1 MYAIIDVETTGGS
14 PSIDRIIEIAV
25 IIYDGVN
32 IVEQYSSLVNPRR
45 NIDKYVTQL
54 TGITDKMV
62 KNAPAFE
69 DIQDK
74 ILELTE
80 GNIFVAHNVK
90 FDYGMIRSE
99 YKRIGV
105 DFVRKHI
112 DTVTLSQKVLPGFT
126 SYSLGSLCDSLGIII
141 ENRHRALGDAEAT
154 VKLLDII
161 LKQSTSKKHI
171 EIELNHGIDP
181 SILPPNITLGEI
193 EKLPE
198 EPGVFYFKDKDD
210 NVLFIDA
217 SKNVRRE
224 VIKFFNKNEGLPEH
238 QLNHQAITQID
249 YQATGNELIARLWA
263 YHELRERA
271 PIFNK
276 KPKDYKFSHGIFLTT
291 DSDGFKH
298 LKIEKLDFAEGEV
311 ALKFQGKGTAIKV
324 LHKIITEGHLQI
336 QFSLLKKMTDPEQR
350 ENFKKSY
357 NEKIERA
364 VRKYLYKNTNFF
376 IVGDGRRPDENSVVW
391 IENSN
396 YRGYGYIC
404 PELSE
409 VTVEN
414 LMASV
419 KPQTDDIEIQKI
431 IRQEL
436 RKGKGLRIISY

>member
-14 PSIDRIIEIAV
+14 PSIDRVIEIAV
-25 IIYDGVN
+25 IVFDGSN
-32 IVEQYSSLVNPRR
+32 IIEQYSSLVNPRR

-62 KNAPAFE
+62 KDAPVFE
-69 DIQDK
+69 EIKDK
-74 ILELTE
+74 ILQMTE

-90 FDYGMIRSE
+90 FDYGMMRSE
-99 YKRIGV
+99 YKRLGI

-112 DTVTLSQKVLPGFT
+112 DTVTLSQKVLPGFS
-126 SYSLGSLCDSLGIII
+126 SYSLGSLCDSLGIVI

-161 LKQSTSKKHI
+161 LKQNTSKKHI

-181 SILPPNITLGEI
+181 AILPPNITLGEL

-198 EPGVFYFKDKDD
+198 EAGVFYFKDSNDK
-210 NVLFIDA
+210 VLFIDA

-224 VIKFFNKNEGLPEH
+224 VIKFFNKAEGLPER
-238 QLNHQAITQID
+238 QISHQAITQID

-263 YHELRERA
+263 YHELRESA
-271 PIFNK
+271 PPFNK
-276 KPKDYKFSHGIFLTT
+276 KPKDYKFSHGIYITT
-291 DSDGFKH
+291 DSEGFKH
-298 LKIEKLDFAEGEV
+298 LQVERLDYPEGEV

-324 LHKIITEGHLQI
+324 LHKIILEGHLQV

-357 NEKIERA
+357 NEKVEKT

-396 YRGYGYIC
+396 YRGFGYIC

-409 VTVEN
+409 INVEN
-414 LMASV
+414 LMASI
-419 KPQTDDIEIQKI
+419 KPQTDDLEIQKI

-436 RKGKGLRIISY
+436 RKAKGLRLISY

>member
-14 PSIDRIIEIAV
+14 PSVDRIIEIAV
-25 IIYDGVN
+25 IVYDGEA
-32 IVEQYSSLVNPRR
+32 ILEQYSSLVNPRR

-74 ILELTE
+74 ILSLTD

-99 YKRIGV
+99 YKRTGI
-105 DFVRKHI
+105 DFIRKHI
-112 DTVTLSQKVLPGFT
+112 DTVTLSQKVLPGFN

-154 VKLLDII
+154 VKLLDMI
-161 LKQSTSKKHI
+161 LKQSSSKKHI
-171 EIELNHGIDP
+171 EIELNHGIDLA
-181 SILPPNITLGEI
+181 ILPPNITLGEI

-198 EPGVFYFKDKDD
+198 EPGVFYFKDAEDK
-210 NVLFIDA
+210 VLFIDA

-224 VIKFFNKNEGLPEH
+224 VIKFFNKTGEQPEH
-238 QLNHQAITQID
+238 QPAHHTITQID
-249 YQATGNELIARLWA
+249 YQASGNELIARLW
-263 YHELRERA
+263 
-271 PIFNK
+271 
-276 KPKDYKFSHGIFLTT
+276 PKDYKFSHGIYLTM
-291 DSDGFKH
+291 DIEGFRH
-298 LKIEKLDFAEGEV
+298 LKIEKLDYTEGEV

-324 LHKIITEGHLQI
+324 LHKIITEGHLQV

-357 NEKIERA
+357 NDKIEKA

-376 IVGDGRRPDENSVVW
+376 VVGDGRRPDENSVVW
-391 IENSN
+391 IENSH
-396 YRGYGYIC
+396 YMGYGYIS
-404 PELSE
+404 PELTE
-409 VTVEN
+409 LTIDN
-414 LMASV
+414 LMAAI
-419 KPQTDDIEIQKI
+419 KPQTDDLEIQKI

-436 RKGKGLRIISY
+436 RKAKGLRIISY

>member
-25 IIYDGVN
+25 IVYDGVN
-32 IVEQYSSLVNPRR
+32 VIGQYSSLVNPHR

-54 TGITDKMV
+54 TGLTDKMV
-62 KNAPAFE
+62 KHAPAFE

-74 ILELTE
+74 ILEMTE

-99 YKRIGV
+99 FKRIGV

-154 VKLLDII
+154 VKLLEVI
-161 LKQSTSKKHI
+161 LKQTSSKKHI
-171 EIELNHGIDP
+171 EIELNQGIDP
-181 SILPPNITLGEI
+181 TILPPNITLGEI

-198 EPGVFYFKDKDD
+198 EPGVFYFRDMDD
-210 NVLFIDA
+210 NILYIDG

-224 VIKFFNKNEGLPEH
+224 VIKFFNKVEGLPEKV
-238 QLNHQAITQID
+238 QVQTITQID
-249 YQATGNELIARLWA
+249 YHAAGSELIARLWA
-263 YHELRERA
+263 YHELRELA
-271 PIFNK
+271 PLFNK

-291 DSDGFKH
+291 DADGFRH
-298 LKIEKLDFAEGEV
+298 LKVDKLDFEEGEV

-324 LHKIITEGHLQI
+324 LHKIITEGHLQV
-336 QFSLLKKMTDPEQR
+336 QFSLLRKMTDPEQR
-350 ENFKKSY
+350 ENFKKAY
-357 NEKIERA
+357 NDKIERA
-364 VRKYLYKNTNFF
+364 VRKYLYKNSNFF

-404 PELSE
+404 PELTE
-409 VTVEN
+409 ITVEN
-414 LMASV
+414 LMASI
-419 KPQTDDIEIQKI
+419 KPQTDDLEIQKI

-436 RKGKGLRIISY
+436 RKGKGMRLISY